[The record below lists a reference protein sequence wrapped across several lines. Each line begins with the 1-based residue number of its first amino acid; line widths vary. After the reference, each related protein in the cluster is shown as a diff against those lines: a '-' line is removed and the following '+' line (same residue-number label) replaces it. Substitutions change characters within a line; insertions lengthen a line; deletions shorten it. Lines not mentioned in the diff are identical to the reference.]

1 MKKSQKTI
9 LIMCFSFLFGMSLL
23 FMSISESVWAQES
36 EGEVAHHKIA
46 AMSESSSKSS
56 PSGDE
61 EIEGTGIHADITT
74 FQKNWDLTA
83 AQKEYT
89 ITECE
94 KVVSALETVRPNICD
109 LEKYFALAL
118 WANQRVE
125 YDWDFWNGGYDFDYY
140 SHQWDAYGAMDE
152 DETSVCVGIAIF
164 YSNLC
169 HAADLPCRFVRL
181 NPDYLDHTINYIP
194 DINGHGYYVDVTESV
209 FLMSGESRHSYKPE
223 VDKAF
228 AYIPEDGPG
237 SCTDTAFDYKDE
249 PDGDIESSNIKEFYN
264 KDKTY
269 KEWFGGYEDEPT
281 YEEWFRE
288 YANHQT
294 YEKWYSEYVE
304 HQNPEKI
311 YLNEYEE
318 KGSGTPGVHHAS
330 YHAYRSNF
338 VDPTADPDS
347 VWFLD
352 DFYADPA
359 AIKTKILNKELDAQL
374 LEVSG
379 LEKNY
384 DCDTKEELETAV
396 KNNISVKYFP
406 TSEDTEDGGKRIVAK
421 SVELKKD
428 ADGEDDADY
437 EVIYKGHDDQ
447 TNDEVFAIKGKSTAD
462 GDGKYKGEYQIHVKW
477 KAAEVVK
484 EPVCK
489 KGLVYNKEQQPLAAP
504 GVAENGEMRY
514 GLGTQTE
521 PPENFTADIPTAKNA
536 GKYYVWYMVEGNEG
550 YVSTKPQRLER
561 AVSIEPMKL
570 KLILDDMTIKVGET
584 GVISPKIDEEHLDA
598 LIPVTYAFES
608 WYEDVASVTEDGVV
622 TGLKKGN
629 APILVTVNSKYSSKN
644 YSFSNSNFVMV
655 HVVEDAVPDP
665 VDIGKTKVALSK
677 SAFTYNGKVQKPSIK
692 TIKGMELKAGTDYEA
707 TWPKGSKNAGKY
719 TVTITGI
726 GKYTGTTDATYTINK
741 ANNPITLKAKT
752 VKVKYK
758 KLKKKAKT
766 IKRANAFAVS
776 KAKGKLSYKLVSAKK
791 GKKSFRKKFSVNAKT
806 GKITVKKRLKK
817 GTYKVK
823 VKVKAAGNANYKA
836 SAWKTVTFKVKVK

>member
-23 FMSISESVWAQES
+23 FMSFSESVWAQES
-36 EGEVAHHKIA
+36 EGEVAHHKIE

-56 PSGDE
+56 SSGDE
-61 EIEGTGIHADITT
+61 EIEGTGVHADLAT
-74 FQKNWDLTA
+74 FQKNWELTA

-94 KVVSALETVRPNICD
+94 KVVSALEKINPNICD

-237 SCTDTAFDYKDE
+237 SCTDTAFDYQDE
-249 PDGDIESSNIKEFYN
+249 PDGDIESSNIKEFYS
-264 KDKTY
+264 KDNNY
-269 KEWFGGYEDEPT
+269 EEWFGGYEDEPT
-281 YEEWFRE
+281 YEQWFRE

-304 HQNPEKI
+304 HQNREKI

-359 AIKTKILNKELDAQL
+359 DIEDKILNKEFDAQL
-374 LEVSG
+374 LDVSG

-384 DCDTKEELETAV
+384 DCGFEELQSIIAEKIKV
-396 KNNISVKYFP
+396 NYFP
-406 TSEDTEDGGKRIVAK
+406 TSDEDNNIVAAHD
-421 SVELKKD
+421 ELVNGK
-428 ADGEDDADY
+428 DY
-437 EVIYKGHDDQ
+437 EVTCKASAEQ
-447 TNDEVFAIKGKSTAD
+447 TNTAEVTIKGI
-462 GDGKYKGEYQIHVKW
+462 GDYEGTYTTRVKW
-477 KAAEVVK
+477 KAAEVAK
-484 EPVCK
+484 EPVGK
-489 KGLVYNKEQQPLAAP
+489 KGLVYNKEQQPLA
-504 GVAENGEMRY
+504 VAGKAKNGEMRY

-521 PPENFTADIPTAKNA
+521 PPEEFTADIPTAKNA
-536 GKYYVWYMVEGNEG
+536 GKYYVWYMVEGNGE
-550 YVSTKPQRLER
+550 YASTEPQRLER

-622 TGLKKGN
+622 TGLKKGS

-644 YSFSNSNFVMV
+644 YSFSNSNFVIV
-655 HVVEDAVPDP
+655 HVVEGPVPDP
-665 VDIGKTKVALSK
+665 TPDVVPDTVDIGQTKVALSK
-677 SAFTYNGKVQKPSIK
+677 TAFTYNGKVQKPSVK
-692 TIKGMELKAGTDYEA
+692 TIKGLNLKAGTDYTA
-707 TWPKGSKNAGKY
+707 TWAKGSKNAGTY
-719 TVTITGI
+719 TVTIKGI

-741 ANNPITLKAKT
+741 ANNPITVKAKT
-752 VKVKYK
+752 KKVKIKYK
-758 KLKKKAKT
+758 KLKKKAKS

-776 KAKGKLSYKLVSAKK
+776 KAQGKLSYKLVSAKK

-806 GKITVKKRLKK
+806 GKVTVKKRLKK

-836 SAWKTVTFKVKVK
+836 SAWKTVMFKVKVK